1 MAVKFVAWA
10 RGSRR
15 SMPCLCQDH
24 FLSHHGAPHPAELF
38 TPSTINT
45 DTDLVRVYQPTA
57 YVLRLKSPKRTG
69 SATPP
74 FANNRSREAYILETG
89 YP

>member
-15 SMPCLCQDH
+15 SVPCLCQDH
-24 FLSHHGAPHPAELF
+24 FLSRHGAQHPAELF
-38 TPSTINT
+38 TPSTII
-45 DTDLVRVYQPTA
+45 LMPVWCVCQPTA
-57 YVLRLKSPKRTG
+57 YVLMLKCPKRTG

-74 FANNRSREAYILETG
+74 SADNRSRVAYIVETG
-89 YP
+89 YS